1 MKSLLLT
8 ATLLACH
15 ILSAQVIVTG
25 TARHKKD
32 SIIIF
37 KETDGFTNITR
48 SWRDKIYK
56 AHIDKNDHFT
66 ITLPEQDI
74 NRWLIETESGYQ
86 FFDLAK
92 GKNIELIA
100 DFSKKNPLK
109 AVGSNAD
116 DFNYLTYASGKHKPD
131 IVYNQGI
138 QSRNIDSALFW
149 RKQMAVRKI
158 HTLDHYK
165 RTSNMSETYYNWIR
179 SRYTYEPYERT
190 YVENIRSTDSISDAI
205 SGKLLEKGITDDYAA
220 LNTVE
225 YNDLVD
231 IYMRKAFAETKVKPS
246 LQAYFDFS
254 AGDLLQGKT
263 RDIHLT
269 RVMYWFVKA
278 DDSIYNPAFK
288 KYNEIVKD
296 SAIKKY
302 IVRERNEYLQPA
314 KLQRENIDQYAS
326 LNAIFSKYKGKV
338 VYVDFWASWC
348 IPCRGEMPRSEVL
361 KKQLNNKDVV
371 FLYLGYRDTEK
382 AWLKAREDLEIEGEH
397 YLLDNTLIKEAE
409 EAFNISGIPH
419 YAIIDKAG
427 NIVSKHADRP
437 GDAYQQ
443 LLTLAE
449 KEQIS
454 AY

>member
-1 MKSLLLT
+1 
-8 ATLLACH
+8 
-15 ILSAQVIVTG
+15 
-25 TARHKKD
+25 
-32 SIIIF
+32 
-37 KETDGFTNITR
+37 
-48 SWRDKIYK
+48 
-56 AHIDKNDHFT
+56 
-66 ITLPEQDI
+66 
-74 NRWLIETESGYQ
+74 
-86 FFDLAK
+86 
-92 GKNIELIA
+92 
-100 DFSKKNPLK
+100 
-109 AVGSNAD
+109 
-116 DFNYLTYASGKHKPD
+116 
-131 IVYNQGI
+131 
-138 QSRNIDSALFW
+138 
-149 RKQMAVRKI
+149 MAVRKI